1 MTQDQ
6 IVTALLSAAR
16 SAVAATLGER
26 AAVVWPL
33 VEPEARQAAED
44 AARELLA
51 LLAVP
56 EPVRA
61 RARVIAGEHTKK
73 KFPIWT
79 VPIERRISG
88 EEFRKAKE
96 KAEEGDGYYSS
107 FRGGGAVVGFVFR
120 DESKANAF
128 AAWLGEEKPDAPE
141 ATGPTLA
148 EAKTSNGQIS
158 AFALDKRDLYYQRY
172 REQADKVISY
182 LPSGFT
188 MERRDSKHGQIYV
201 FLDSKDRLLTRAD
214 YARFGAP
221 EKESAEIEAAREEVE
236 KRQAVE
242 RARDERIAEAQL
254 ESARNWNLN
263 GRKIYELTSDEYE
276 GAMGVDRPY
285 IGEISGLQYSR
296 MSGRARRAYDEKR
309 RGEWARSAGVGS
321 AWRRKVEQL
330 ALAGD
335 IDMSTPGLSDEA
347 RGVVA
352 QVESLRAAKEAE
364 RARVEK
370 ARRKELAATAATRR
384 PERALEAENRAKEI
398 RNLVSRGTKRE
409 TGAVN
414 VSLSGFSRGF
424 VRFPNGR
431 VVNLGI
437 TNRDWGLYNTLSGK
451 VYAEGEFTD
460 QDSPESVAQSIY
472 AALRKWDL
480 EHRNPA

>member
-6 IVTALLSAAR
+6 IVTALLAAAR

-26 AAVVWPL
+26 AEVVWPL
-33 VEPEARQAAED
+33 VEPEARQTAEES
-44 AARELLA
+44 ARELLA

-56 EPVRA
+56 EPV
-61 RARVIAGEHTKK
+61 
-73 KFPIWT
+73 
-79 VPIERRISG
+79 ERS
-88 EEFRKAKE
+88 
-96 KAEEGDGYYSS
+96 D
-107 FRGGGAVVGFVFR
+107 V
-120 DESKANAF
+120 
-128 AAWLGEEKPDAPE
+128 PDAPE

-309 RGEWARSAGVGS
+309 RREWSRSAGVGS

-335 IDMSTPGLSDEA
+335 IDLSTPGLSGEA

-352 QVESLRAAKEAE
+352 QVANLRAAKEAE

-370 ARRKELAATAATRR
+370 ARRKELAATAATRQ

-398 RNLVSRGTKRE
+398 RNLVSRGAKRE

-414 VSLSGFSRGF
+414 VSLSGARGRGRGF
-424 VRFPNGR
+424 VTFPPRR
-431 VVNLGI
+431 VVDLSI
-437 TNRDWGLYNTLSGK
+437 SDRDWGLYSTLSGK
-451 VYAEGEFTD
+451 AYAVGEFTG
-460 QDSPESVAQSIY
+460 QDSPENVAQTIY